1 MGLWSSIRGGVL
13 GSIAG
18 GLIGS
23 VFGGNSAKKQAAL
36 QRQNWSYQQ
45 QNAHQFEVGD
55 LKAAGL
61 NPILSATNSQIAGM
75 GSAPST
81 SDNGV
86 GAGVTNSITAA
97 LNRQANV
104 EIEKTKADIALIEAK
119 ANATNARTNAI
130 TAGIHGDDISKAN
143 ERYDADTANIK
154 SDTRLKNVT
163 ADYTSAKQS
172 NEAKLTQ
179 AEFERI
185 QNDIRIA
192 NEKLPYEIDN
202 IVANSENARATAS
215 YMLSMV
221 SLNAKKEKL
230 TDQQIKQIEADL
242 KDPKKLMDRNFWEKV
257 FHSDEEEYRVLRASY
272 QNGLSNDIYF
282 SFYAN
287 SGGSGLQDANDLAT
301 AASRLKYLLK

>member
-1 MGLWSSIRGGVL
+1 MGLWSSIRGDVF
-13 GSIAG
+13 GSLAG

-23 VFGGNSAKKQAAL
+23 AFGGNSAKKQAAL
-36 QRQNWSYQQ
+36 QRQNWAYQQ

-86 GAGVTNSITAA
+86 GAGITNSITAA
-97 LNRQANV
+97 LTRQANV

-119 ANATNARTNAI
+119 ANATNAKTNAI
-130 TAGIHGDDISKAN
+130 TAGIHDDDISKAT
-143 ERYDADTANIK
+143 ERFDADTANIK

-185 QNDIRIA
+185 QNEIRIA

-202 IVANSENARATAS
+202 IIANSQNARATAS

-221 SLNAKKEKL
+221 KLNAAKVKL
-230 TDQQIKQIEADL
+230 TDKQREQIESDL
-242 KDPKKLMDRNFWEKV
+242 KDPKKLMDKQFWENV
-257 FHSDEEEYRVLRASY
+257 FHSNDEKFVLLRKSY
-272 QNGLSNDIYF
+272 ERGLSNDVYF
-282 SFYAN
+282 NFYAN
-287 SGGSGLQDANDLAT
+287 SQGSGLQDANDLAT
-301 AASRLKYLLK
+301 IGSRLKYLFK

>member
-1 MGLWSSIRGGVL
+1 MGLWSAIRGDVF
-13 GSIAG
+13 GSLAG

-36 QRQNWSYQQ
+36 QRQNWAYQQ

-97 LNRQANV
+97 LTRQANV

-202 IVANSENARATAS
+202 IIANSENARATAS

-230 TDQQIKQIEADL
+230 TDQQIKQIESDL
-242 KDPKKLMDRNFWEKV
+242 KDPKKLMDKDFWEKV
-257 FHSDEEEYRVLRASY
+257 FHSDEEQYRLLRASY
-272 QNGLSNDIYF
+272 QRGLSNDIYF

-301 AASRLKYLLK
+301 AASRLKYLFK

>member
-1 MGLWSSIRGGVL
+1 MGLWSSIRGDVF
-13 GSIAG
+13 GSLAG

-23 VFGGNSAKKQAAL
+23 AFGGNSAKKQAAL
-36 QRQNWSYQQ
+36 QRQNWAYQQ

-75 GSAPST
+75 GSAPSM
-81 SDNGV
+81 SDNGA
-86 GAGVTNSITAA
+86 GAGITNSITSA
-97 LNRQANV
+97 LTRQANV
-104 EIEKTKADIALIEAK
+104 EIEKTKADIALKEAQT
-119 ANATNARTNAI
+119 NAANARTNAI
-130 TAGIHGDDISKAN
+130 SAGIYGNDISKAS

-202 IVANSENARATAS
+202 IVANSQNARATAS

-242 KDPKKLMDRNFWEKV
+242 KDPKKLMDKDFWEKV
-257 FHSDEEEYRVLRASY
+257 FHSNEEQYRLLRASY
-272 QNGLSNDIYF
+272 QRGLSNDIYF

>member
-1 MGLWSSIRGGVL
+1 MGLWSAIRGDVF
-13 GSIAG
+13 GSLAG

-97 LNRQANV
+97 LTRQANV

-192 NEKLPYEIDN
+192 NKKLPYEIDN
-202 IVANSENARATAS
+202 IVANTQNARATAS

-221 SLNAKKEKL
+221 KLNAAKVKL
-230 TDQQIKQIEADL
+230 TDKQREQIEADL
-242 KDPKKLMDRNFWEKV
+242 KDPKKLLDKHFWEQV
-257 FHSDEEEYRVLRASY
+257 FYSKEEMFKSIRASY
-272 QNGLSNDIYF
+272 ERGLSNDIYF
-282 SFYAN
+282 NFYAN
-287 SGGSGLQDANDLAT
+287 SQGSGLQDANDLAT
-301 AASRLKYLLK
+301 IGSRLKYLLK

>member
-1 MGLWSSIRGGVL
+1 MGLWSSIRGDVF
-13 GSIAG
+13 GSLAG

-36 QRQNWSYQQ
+36 QRQNWAYQQ

-97 LNRQANV
+97 LTRQANV

-230 TDQQIKQIEADL
+230 TDQQIKQIESDL
-242 KDPKKLMDRNFWEKV
+242 KDPKKLMDKDFWEKV
-257 FHSDEEEYRVLRASY
+257 FHSDEEQYRLLRASY
-272 QNGLSNDIYF
+272 QRGLSNDIYF

>member
-1 MGLWSSIRGGVL
+1 MGLWSSIRGDVF

-23 VFGGNSAKKQAAL
+23 AFGGNSAKKQAAL
-36 QRQNWSYQQ
+36 QRQNWAYQQ
-45 QNAHQFEVGD
+45 QNAHQFEVSD

-75 GSAPST
+75 GSAPSM
-81 SDNGV
+81 SDNGA

-97 LNRQANV
+97 LTRQANV

-119 ANATNARTNAI
+119 TNAI
-130 TAGIHGDDISKAN
+130 TAGIHGDDISKAT

-185 QNDIRIA
+185 QNEIRIA

-202 IVANSENARATAS
+202 IVANTENARATAS

-221 SLNAKKEKL
+221 NLNAAKVKL
-230 TDQQIKQIEADL
+230 TDKQREQIEADL
-242 KDPKKLMDRNFWEKV
+242 KDPKKLMDKQFWEQV
-257 FHSDEEEYRVLRASY
+257 FHSKDEKFKLLRASY
-272 QNGLSNDIYF
+272 ERGLSNDIYF
-282 SFYAN
+282 NFYAN
-287 SGGSGLQDANDLAT
+287 SQGSGLQDANDLAT
-301 AASRLKYLLK
+301 IGSRLKYLFK

>member
-1 MGLWSSIRGGVL
+1 MGLWSAIRGDVF
-13 GSIAG
+13 GSLAG

-23 VFGGNSAKKQAAL
+23 AFGSNSAKKQAAL
-36 QRQNWSYQQ
+36 QRQNWAYQQ

-97 LNRQANV
+97 LTRQANV

-230 TDQQIKQIEADL
+230 TDQQIKQIESDL
-242 KDPKKLMDRNFWEKV
+242 KDPKKLMDKDFWEKV
-257 FHSDEEEYRVLRASY
+257 FHSDEEQYRLLRASY
-272 QNGLSNDIYF
+272 QRGLSNDIYF

>member
-1 MGLWSSIRGGVL
+1 MGLWSAIRGDVF
-13 GSIAG
+13 GSLAG

-36 QRQNWSYQQ
+36 QRQNWAYQQ

-81 SDNGV
+81 SDSGV

-97 LNRQANV
+97 LTRQANV

-202 IVANSENARATAS
+202 IVANTQNARATAS

-221 SLNAKKEKL
+221 KLNAAKVKL
-230 TDQQIKQIEADL
+230 TDKQREQIEADL
-242 KDPKKLMDRNFWEKV
+242 KDPKKLMDKQFWEQV
-257 FHSDEEEYRVLRASY
+257 FHSNDKKFQLLRASY
-272 QNGLSNDIYF
+272 ERGLSNDVYF
-282 SFYAN
+282 NFYAN
-287 SGGSGLQDANDLAT
+287 SQGSGLQDANDLAT
-301 AASRLKYLLK
+301 IGSRLKYLFK

>member
-1 MGLWSSIRGGVL
+1 MGLWSAIRGDVF
-13 GSIAG
+13 GSLAG

-23 VFGGNSAKKQAAL
+23 VFGSNSAKKQAAL
-36 QRQNWSYQQ
+36 QRQNWAYQQ

-97 LNRQANV
+97 LTRQANV

-230 TDQQIKQIEADL
+230 TDQQIKQIESDL
-242 KDPKKLMDRNFWEKV
+242 KDPKKLMDKDFWEKV
-257 FHSDEEEYRVLRASY
+257 FHSDEEQYRLLRASY
-272 QNGLSNDIYF
+272 QRGLSNDVYF

>member
-1 MGLWSSIRGGVL
+1 MGLWSSIRGDVF
-13 GSIAG
+13 GSLAG

-23 VFGGNSAKKQAAL
+23 AFGGNSAKKQAAL
-36 QRQNWSYQQ
+36 QRQNWAYQQ
-45 QNAHQFEVGD
+45 QNAHQFEVSD

-75 GSAPST
+75 GSAPSM
-81 SDNGV
+81 SDNGA

-97 LNRQANV
+97 LTRQANV

-119 ANATNARTNAI
+119 ANATNAKTNAI
-130 TAGIHGDDISKAN
+130 TAGIHGDDISKAT

-185 QNDIRIA
+185 QNEIRIA

-202 IVANSENARATAS
+202 IIANSQNARATAS

-221 SLNAKKEKL
+221 KLNAAKVKL
-230 TDQQIKQIEADL
+230 TDKQREQIESDL
-242 KDPKKLMDRNFWEKV
+242 KDPKKLMDKQFWENV
-257 FHSDEEEYRVLRASY
+257 FHSNDEKFVLLRKSY
-272 QNGLSNDIYF
+272 ERGLSNDVYF
-282 SFYAN
+282 NFYAN
-287 SGGSGLQDANDLAT
+287 SQGSGLQDANDLAT
-301 AASRLKYLLK
+301 IGSRLKYLLK

>member
-1 MGLWSSIRGGVL
+1 MGLWSSIRGDVF

-23 VFGGNSAKKQAAL
+23 AFGGNSAKKQAAL
-36 QRQNWSYQQ
+36 QRQNWAYQQ

-75 GSAPST
+75 GSAPSM
-81 SDNGV
+81 SDNGA
-86 GAGVTNSITAA
+86 GSGVTNSITAA
-97 LNRQANV
+97 LTRQANV

-119 ANATNARTNAI
+119 ANATNAKTNAI
-130 TAGIHGDDISKAN
+130 TAGIHGDDISKAT

-185 QNDIRIA
+185 QNEIRIA

-202 IVANSENARATAS
+202 IVANTENARATAS

-221 SLNAKKEKL
+221 NLNAAKVKL
-230 TDQQIKQIEADL
+230 TDKQREQIESDL
-242 KDPKKLMDRNFWEKV
+242 KDPKKLMDKQFWEQV
-257 FHSDEEEYRVLRASY
+257 FHSKDEKFKLLRASY
-272 QNGLSNDIYF
+272 ERGLSNDVYF
-282 SFYAN
+282 NFYAN
-287 SGGSGLQDANDLAT
+287 SQGSGLQDANDLAT
-301 AASRLKYLLK
+301 IGSRLKYLFK

>member
-1 MGLWSSIRGGVL
+1 MGLWSSIRGDVF
-13 GSIAG
+13 GSLAG

-23 VFGGNSAKKQAAL
+23 AFGGNSAKKQAAL
-36 QRQNWSYQQ
+36 QRQNWAYQQ

-97 LNRQANV
+97 LTRQANV

-230 TDQQIKQIEADL
+230 TEQQIKQIESDL
-242 KDPKKLMDRNFWEKV
+242 KDPKKLMDKDFWEKV
-257 FHSDEEEYRVLRASY
+257 FHSDEEQYRLLRASY
-272 QNGLSNDIYF
+272 QRGLSNDIYF

>member
-1 MGLWSSIRGGVL
+1 M
-13 GSIAG
+13 
-18 GLIGS
+18 
-23 VFGGNSAKKQAAL
+23 
-36 QRQNWSYQQ
+36 
-45 QNAHQFEVGD
+45 
-55 LKAAGL
+55 
-61 NPILSATNSQIAGM
+61 
-75 GSAPST
+75 
-81 SDNGV
+81 
-86 GAGVTNSITAA
+86 
-97 LNRQANV
+97 
-104 EIEKTKADIALIEAK
+104 IEAK

-202 IVANSENARATAS
+202 IVANTQNARATAS

-221 SLNAKKEKL
+221 NLNAAKVKL
-230 TDQQIKQIEADL
+230 TDKQREQIESDL
-242 KDPKKLMDRNFWEKV
+242 KDPKNLWINNFGNKFFILKMRSLSCSVLLMSVAFPMMYILISMLIVKV
-257 FHSDEEEYRVLRASY
+257 PAYRMLMTWLLLVLVL
-272 QNGLSNDIYF
+272 NIF
-282 SFYAN
+282 S
-287 SGGSGLQDANDLAT
+287 SEVIL
-301 AASRLKYLLK
+301 

>member
-1 MGLWSSIRGGVL
+1 MGLWSSIRGDVF

-23 VFGGNSAKKQAAL
+23 AFGGHSAKKQAAL
-36 QRQNWSYQQ
+36 QRQNWAYQQ
-45 QNAHQFEVGD
+45 QNAHQFEVSD

-97 LNRQANV
+97 LTRQANV

-119 ANATNARTNAI
+119 ANATNAKTNAI

-154 SDTRLKNVT
+154 SDTRLKNIT

-185 QNDIRIA
+185 QNEIRIA

-202 IVANSENARATAS
+202 IVANSQNARATAS

-221 SLNAKKEKL
+221 KLNAAKVKL
-230 TDQQIKQIEADL
+230 TDKQREQLESDL
-242 KDPKKLMDRNFWEKV
+242 TDPKKLLDREFWQQVFNSNDEK
-257 FHSDEEEYRVLRASY
+257 FRLLRASY
-272 QNGLSNDIYF
+272 ERGISNDIYF
-282 SFYAN
+282 NFYH
-287 SGGSGLQDANDLAT
+287 SSHGSGLQDANDLAT
-301 AASRLKYLLK
+301 IGSRLKYLFK

>member
-1 MGLWSSIRGGVL
+1 MGLWSAIRGDVF
-13 GSIAG
+13 GSLAG

-23 VFGGNSAKKQAAL
+23 AFGGNSAKNQAAL
-36 QRQNWSYQQ
+36 QRQNWAYQQ
-45 QNAHQFEVGD
+45 QNAHQFEVSD

-75 GSAPST
+75 GSAPSM
-81 SDNGV
+81 SDNGA

-97 LNRQANV
+97 LTRQANV
-104 EIEKTKADIALIEAK
+104 EIEKTKADISLIEAK

-130 TAGIHGDDISKAN
+130 IAGIHGDDISKAN

-242 KDPKKLMDRNFWEKV
+242 KDPKKLMDKDFWEKV
-257 FHSDEEEYRVLRASY
+257 FHSDEEQYRLLRASY
-272 QNGLSNDIYF
+272 QRGLSNDIYF